1 MMSISND
8 KLKNYAE
15 MFELIHNGICII
27 NNQGLIVYCNKSCLV
42 SLNTTEDDVIGNYI
56 NSIVDEPLE
65 MVFRQGI
72 TCSNVLRIVGNQT
85 LLVNQAPIYENGQ
98 IIGAIHMFQ
107 NVSELNSIIHG
118 TGEKESSQIKE
129 VLELLYHGIVIVD
142 KEGFITMMNQPYCSL
157 LGLNMDDVIGK
168 HVTEVLPNSKM
179 HIVVKTGQSHYG
191 DFMTLNGRDIIVMR
205 HPIRKNGEI
214 VGAIGKV
221 MFTDVED
228 LKTLTQR
235 LNIVE
240 TKYNYYKKEL
250 KRIRGAKYSFD
261 QIVGDNEKMVEAKS
275 LAKRVANSR
284 STVLIGGE
292 SGTGKELFVHAI
304 HEASNRSDGPLV
316 RINCGA
322 IPANILESEL
332 FGYEEGA
339 FTGAKKGGRLGKIEQ
354 AEGGTLFLDEIGDMP
369 LHMQVKLLRV
379 LQEKEVERLGG
390 NEVNQVNIRVIAAT
404 NRSLDE
410 MVKKGEFR
418 EDLFYRLNVFHI
430 HIPPLRD
437 RGQDV
442 MNTAHFLLGKL
453 CDELGITI
461 KGFDRQVE
469 QLFTNYHW
477 PGNVREME
485 NVIER
490 AIHLAG
496 PGSYI
501 CLQHLSIHLQNL
513 TEELNDFSGFSLE
526 KEIEMAEI
534 KAIKRALKTTKGHKI
549 KAAEVLGI
557 HRASL
562 YRKLE
567 KYNLVEYISD

>member
-1 MMSISND
+1 MSTVTDEIIQ
-8 KLKNYAE
+8 NYKKILE
-15 MFELIHNGICII
+15 HVHNGIVII
-27 NNQGLIVYCNKSCLV
+27 NNQGSIVYCNKSCLT
-42 SLNTTEDDVIGNYI
+42 SLNLLEEETIGKHI
-56 NSIVDEPLE
+56 NDIVDEPLE
-65 MVFRQGI
+65 MVFLHGI
-72 TCSNVLRIVGNQT
+72 SCPNIIRKVGART
-85 LLVNQAPIYENGQ
+85 LLVNQAPINHEGR
-98 IIGAIHMFQ
+98 IIGAIHIFQ
-107 NVSELNSIIHG
+107 DISELNSTIQGHA
-118 TGEKESSQIKE
+118 EKGSQPIKE
-129 VLELLYHGIVIVD
+129 VLELLYDGIVIVD
-142 KEGFITMMNQPYCSL
+142 KEGIITMMNQPYCSL
-157 LGLNMDDVIGK
+157 LGLTMDEVIGK
-168 HVTEVLPNSKM
+168 HVTEVLPNTQM

-191 DFMTLNGRDIIVMR
+191 EFMTLNGRNIIVMR

-221 MFTDVED
+221 MFTNVED
-228 LKTLTQR
+228 LKTLTER

-240 TKYNYYKKEL
+240 KKYNYYKKEL

-261 QIVGDNEKMVEAKS
+261 QIVGNNEKMVEAKR
-275 LAKRVANSR
+275 LAKKVANSR
-284 STVLIGGE
+284 STVLIRGE

-304 HEASNRSDGPLV
+304 HEASNRSEGPLV

-354 AEGGTLFLDEIGDMP
+354 AQGGTLFLDEIGDMP

-390 NEVNQVNIRVIAAT
+390 NEISQVDIRVVAAT
-404 NRSLDE
+404 NRPLDE

-430 HIPPLRD
+430 HIPPLRE
-437 RGQDV
+437 RGQDI

-453 CDELGITI
+453 CDELGMTV
-461 KGFDRQVE
+461 KGFDPQVE
-469 QLFTNYHW
+469 DLFTSYQW

-490 AIHLAG
+490 AIHLTEAG
-496 PGSYI
+496 TYI
-501 CLQHLSIHLQNL
+501 SMQHLAPHLQHL
-513 TEELNDFSGFSLE
+513 TEELQVSRGFSLE
-526 KEIEMAEI
+526 KEIEQAEI
-534 KAIKRALKTTKGHKI
+534 TAIKRAIKASEGHRV
-549 KAAEVLGI
+549 KAAELLGI

-567 KYNLVEYISD
+567 KYKLMEYE